1 MGPTSWLVGIPE
13 TGHSPYFERPD
24 AWNRAALE
32 HLGG

>member
-1 MGPTSWLVGIPE
+1 MGPTSRLVEIPD

-24 AWNRAALE
+24 AWNRAVLE